1 MCSSYYTNSNTPCN
15 FVKKIELVRSKTMPF
30 EIGTIE
36 LSFFLYILEN
46 YFQNKKQLLPEDEI

>member
-1 MCSSYYTNSNTPCN
+1 
-15 FVKKIELVRSKTMPF
+15 MPF